1 MTGLDTLLESRQSD
15 AARHAMA
22 LGLPTKRTEAWKY
35 VPTRVLA
42 RTAWIEASPH
52 IQQVDTFGV
61 SQGQFMNLPSTPGL
75 TITKGPLTDS
85 ESAQLARLRG
95 RHGFQAAAQALA
107 DVPWVITIEAG
118 QQVRLDLTHFANTAS
133 SAAFGLCVIRVGANA
148 HLHLDERFEETTDTT
163 KTLSEWTVLITLA
176 RDAQMDQVRMQTAG
190 EGAHLFHTTHVTVD
204 KNAQFRHF
212 VTDFG
217 AQLARLDLTVDLVG
231 PHAHTQCHGLLVT
244 GGQQY
249 HDIHLDVNHCVG
261 HTTSAMTYR
270 TMVDGQGEA
279 TLNGRV
285 YIAKDAQRSATEQSI
300 ANLLLSER
308 SRVNPKPELEIYADD
323 VTASHGCTVGSLN
336 ATELFYLR
344 SRGLSAADAR
354 ALLQYAFAERVIDVL
369 GDTAIRTDIE
379 RRLLGTLKHGDL
391 IRELQDSIDV

>member
-1 MTGLDTLLESRQSD
+1 MTGLDALLESRQSET
-15 AARHAMA
+15 ARHAMA

-35 VPTRVLA
+35 VPTRALS
-42 RTAWIEASPH
+42 RTHWVEASPSTQH
-52 IQQVDTFGV
+52 TDTFGV
-61 SQGQFMNLPSTPGL
+61 SQGQLVNLPSLPGL
-75 TITKGPLTDS
+75 TITQGPLTEH
-85 ESAQLARLRG
+85 ESAQLARLRD

-107 DVPWVITIEAG
+107 DAPWVIAVEAG
-118 QQVRLDLTHFANTAS
+118 KHVRLDLTHFANVAS
-133 SAAFGLCVIRVGANA
+133 SAAFGICVIRVGANA
-148 HLHLDERFEETTDTT
+148 HLHLDERFEATTDDA
-163 KTLSEWTVLITLA
+163 KTLSEWTVLVSLA
-176 RDAQMDQVRMQTAG
+176 RDARMDQVRMQTAG
-190 EGAHLFHTTHVTVD
+190 VGAHVFHTTHVTVHE
-204 KNAQFRHF
+204 NAQFRHF
-212 VTDFG
+212 VSDFG

-231 PHAHTQCHGLLVT
+231 SHAHTQCHGLLVT
-244 GGQQY
+244 GEQQY

-261 HTTSAMTYR
+261 QTSSAMTYR

-354 ALLQYAFAERVIDVL
+354 AFLQYAFAERVIDVL
-369 GDTAIRTDIE
+369 GDTAIRADIE
-379 RRLLGTLKHGDL
+379 QRLLGALKHGDL